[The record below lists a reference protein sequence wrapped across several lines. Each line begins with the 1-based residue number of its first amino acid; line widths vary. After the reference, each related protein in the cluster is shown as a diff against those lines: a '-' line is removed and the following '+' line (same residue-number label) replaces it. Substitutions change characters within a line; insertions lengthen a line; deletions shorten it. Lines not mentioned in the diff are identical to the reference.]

1 VTFVRAIRAGR
12 AGSRRPVDSDRA
24 AEELRERREMWVET
38 LEPFL
43 GLLDAETQERLARA
57 FPSFD
62 PHRSTRASILGEAV
76 VALVLAL
83 AATYGLA
90 AKPPDLDA
98 GSLLG
103 AAALGA
109 DAWRRHSGFRR
120 GRVPGSFVGVPLRPI
135 AHRWLGDRDRPAG

>member
-1 VTFVRAIRAGR
+1 
-12 AGSRRPVDSDRA
+12 
-24 AEELRERREMWVET
+24 MWVET

-43 GLLDAETQERLARA
+43 GFLDAETQERLARA

-62 PHRSTRASILGEAV
+62 PHRSTRASILGEVV

-90 AKPPDLDA
+90 ARPPDLDA

-109 DAWRRHSGFRR
+109 EAWRRHSGFRR
-120 GRVPGSFVGVPLRPI
+120 GRVPGSVAGVLLRPI
-135 AHRWLGDRDRPAG
+135 AHRWLGDRDRPAA